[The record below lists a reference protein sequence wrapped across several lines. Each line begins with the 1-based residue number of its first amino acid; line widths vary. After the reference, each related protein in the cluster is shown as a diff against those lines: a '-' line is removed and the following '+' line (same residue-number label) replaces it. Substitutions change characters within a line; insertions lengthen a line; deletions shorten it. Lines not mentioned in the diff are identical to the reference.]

1 MDEKRTRLFKHSRLV
16 SGIFANELQLYDNQY
31 MKYND
36 FNANSIKHSKALLSI
51 LRDGGG
57 FIYISM
63 MGRSK

>member
-36 FNANSIKHSKALLSI
+36 FNASLIKYSKALSI
-51 LRDGGG
+51 YRVTV
-57 FIYISM
+57 
-63 MGRSK
+63 